1 MAVKQRPLLY
11 IETSV
16 FGFYYDEEPR
26 NALRREAVR
35 TMFQQISLGM
45 LDAAASPLTEEELDA
60 SAEPLRS
67 KLFALLDQLRMLD
80 AEDAEVSRLAGLYV
94 ADGVIPAAETLDAR
108 HAAYATVSRADI
120 VVSLNLK
127 HLANAWAEQ
136 RLNAVNA
143 REGLA
148 TVSIRTPEQVV
159 HYED

>member
-1 MAVKQRPLLY
+1 MKQRPLLY

-16 FGFYYDEEPR
+16 FGFYYDEEPH
-26 NALRREAVR
+26 NVLRREAVR

-60 SAEPLRS
+60 SQEPTRS
-67 KLFALLDQLRMLD
+67 KLLALLDQLVMLD
-80 AEDAEVSRLAGLYV
+80 ADDAEVSRLAGLYV
-94 ADGVIPAAETLDAR
+94 KEGVIPAAETLDAR
-108 HAAYATVSRADI
+108 HAAYATVARADI
-120 VVSLNLK
+120 IVSLNLK

-143 REGLA
+143 REGLS
-148 TVSIRTPEQVV
+148 TVRIWTPEQVV

>member
-1 MAVKQRPLLY
+1 MAVKHRPLLY

-35 TMFQQISLGM
+35 TMFQQISLGL

-60 SAEPLRS
+60 SAEPTRS
-67 KLFALLDQLRMLD
+67 KLLASLDQLAMLE
-80 AEDAEVSRLAGLYV
+80 AEDSEVSRLAGLYV
-94 ADGVIPAAETLDAR
+94 EDGIIPTAEALDAR
-108 HAAYATVSRADI
+108 HAAYATVARADI
-120 VVSLNLK
+120 IVSLNLK

-136 RLNAVNA
+136 RLNTVNE
-143 REGLA
+143 REGFP
-148 TVSIRTPEQVV
+148 TVRIRTPEQVV

>member
-1 MAVKQRPLLY
+1 MNVKRRPLLY

-60 SAEPLRS
+60 SAEPMRS
-67 KLFALLDQLRMLD
+67 KLLALLDQLAMLD
-80 AEDAEVSRLAGLYV
+80 AEDAEVSRLAGIYV
-94 ADGVIPAAETLDAR
+94 EDGVIPPAETLDAR
-108 HAAYATVSRADI
+108 HAAYATLARADI
-120 VVSLNLK
+120 IVSLNLK

-143 REGLA
+143 REGLP
-148 TVSIRTPEQVV
+148 TVTIRTPEQVV

>member
-1 MAVKQRPLLY
+1 MDVKHRPLLY

-45 LDAAASPLTEEELDA
+45 LDAAASPLTGEELDA
-60 SAEPLRS
+60 SAEPTRS
-67 KLFALLDQLRMLD
+67 KLVALLDQLAVLD
-80 AEDAEVSRLAGLYV
+80 ADDAEVSRLAGLYIK
-94 ADGVIPAAETLDAR
+94 DGVIPAAETLDAR
-108 HAAYATVSRADI
+108 HAAYATVARADI
-120 VVSLNLK
+120 IVSLNLR
-127 HLANAWAEQ
+127 HLANAWAER

-143 REGLA
+143 REGLPA
-148 TVSIRTPEQVV
+148 VSIRTPEQVV

>member
-1 MAVKQRPLLY
+1 MDVKHRPLLY

-26 NALRREAVR
+26 NALRRDAVR

-60 SAEPLRS
+60 SVEPMRS
-67 KLFALLDQLRMLD
+67 KLLALLDQLTMLD
-80 AEDAEVSRLAGLYV
+80 AEDTEVSRLAGLYIK
-94 ADGVIPAAETLDAR
+94 DGVIPAAETLDAR
-108 HAAYATVSRADI
+108 HAAYATVARADI
-120 VVSLNLK
+120 IVSLNLK

-136 RLNAVNA
+136 RLNAVNT
-143 REGLA
+143 REGFPA
-148 TVSIRTPEQVV
+148 VRIRTPEQVV